1 MRKKAERLAAVEAEK
16 EMLEKQSDDL
26 ALERDTN
33 KKDLAEANKAIAA
46 QGATIATL
54 ESKLTQKEDAIALV
68 AAKNKEIGEMK
79 EALIAAN
86 DLRAKEKIDDR
97 GAFDQSRGPPTR
109 QSEDRGAGAG
119 TRGEREGTRGA
130 R

>member
-16 EMLEKQSDDL
+16 EMLEKQLDDL
-26 ALERDTN
+26 VLERDTN
-33 KKDLAEANKAIAA
+33 KQDLAEADKAMAA
-46 QGATIATL
+46 QGMTIATL

-68 AAKNKEIGEMK
+68 AAKNKEIEEMK
-79 EALIAAN
+79 EA
-86 DLRAKEKIDDR
+86 RAKEKIDDR